1 MKRTKIDRRNRGG
14 EKFVEESKKKAK
26 FPEEARMKG
35 ASMRN

>member
-1 MKRTKIDRRNRGG
+1 MKRTRIDRRNRGG
-14 EKFVEESKKKAK
+14 EKLVQENKKKAE